1 VGTQGWIGASLVVA
15 LLATGCANVN
25 PLAASETA
33 DPLAA
38 FYDQEIAWE
47 DCGRGFECGTITV
60 PMDYDDPSGRQ
71 VTIAVKRLPASGD
84 KIGSLVVNP
93 GGPGGS
99 GLDYVSAAP
108 SLFSEQVR
116 ERFDIV
122 GFDPRGVSQSTPIYC
137 MDSAGL
143 DEFIGFPAPIL
154 DSEDPADTRLDE
166 FAQVNRDF
174 VAACLERSGE
184 LIHHVGTANVARD
197 LDVLREVLG
206 DDKLTYLG
214 KSYGTFIGAHY
225 AELFGDKVR
234 ALVLDGAVAPHGDQ
248 LELSVEQ
255 AEGFTTALHAFVD
268 DCLTWSDCPLADG
281 ENPTVEEGVA
291 RIAALMEQ
299 AAAEPLRNRIDD
311 REINQTRVE
320 LGVLAA
326 LYSESLW
333 PRVRAGLAEAINDG
347 DGTTLLE
354 LGDML
359 YRRDNRTTYENSLAA
374 LIAVNCA
381 DRPGPRDL
389 AAYEEA
395 ARTVKTTSPLFGP
408 SLVWGS
414 LTCAYWPE
422 EAQEDAVPE
431 IDGDGAPPILV
442 VGTTRDSATPYA
454 WAEEMAEALE
464 SGVLLT
470 WDGDGHTAYGFD
482 ACVDAEVDAYLVEGD
497 VPEDGT
503 VCALGTQTNR

>member
-1 VGTQGWIGASLVVA
+1 
-15 LLATGCANVN
+15 
-25 PLAASETA
+25 
-33 DPLAA
+33 
-38 FYDQEIAWE
+38 
-47 DCGRGFECGTITV
+47 
-60 PMDYDDPSGRQ
+60 
-71 VTIAVKRLPASGD
+71 
-84 KIGSLVVNP
+84 
-93 GGPGGS
+93 
-99 GLDYVSAAP
+99 
-108 SLFSEQVR
+108 
-116 ERFDIV
+116 
-122 GFDPRGVSQSTPIYC
+122 
-137 MDSAGL
+137 MDSAEL
-143 DEFIGFPAPIL
+143 DEFLGFQLQSA
-154 DSEDPADTRLDE
+154 DGTGDPTAATDASVEEFVRL
-166 FAQVNRDF
+166 NRDF
-174 VAACLERSGE
+174 VEACQERSGE

-206 DDKLTYLG
+206 DDGLTYLG
-214 KSYGTFIGAHY
+214 KSYGTSIGAHY

-408 SLVWGS
+408 SRVGL
-414 LTCAYWPE
+414 A
-422 EAQEDAVPE
+422 DARTGRKKPRRTRCR
-431 IDGDGAPPILV
+431 DRRRWRAAHPRRRQPP
-442 VGTTRDSATPYA
+442 GTRDPVRV
-454 WAEEMAEALE
+454 
-464 SGVLLT
+464 G
-470 WDGDGHTAYGFD
+470 GGNG
-482 ACVDAEVDAYLVEGD
+482 
-497 VPEDGT
+497 
-503 VCALGTQTNR
+503 